1 MSTDAAALGPDRAR
15 ARFGVLC
22 GRFGL
27 MDHTDAELLASWRA
41 GNKLAGEQL
50 CRRHAPS
57 IVRFFRN
64 KVSTAVEDLVQ
75 QTLLALLEGQERITD
90 PSKLRAYLFGIAHN
104 VLRTHLRELS
114 RGRQIDEGVSSL
126 AELDPGPTTA
136 LARKREQRLLLLA
149 LRRLPIQHQVAL
161 ELYYWEGLNTVEIAE
176 ILGLSDSAMRSRM
189 VRARSLL
196 EAELAQLA
204 ESDVELRSTVEKLDG
219 WAAQI
224 RERMR

>member
-1 MSTDAAALGPDRAR
+1 
-15 ARFGVLC
+15 
-22 GRFGL
+22 

-41 GNKLAGEQL
+41 GDKLAGEQL

-136 LARKREQRLLLLA
+136 LARKREQQLLLLA

-204 ESDVELRSTVEKLDG
+204 ESEVELRSTVEQLDG

>member
-1 MSTDAAALGPDRAR
+1 MDR
-15 ARFGVLC
+15 
-22 GRFGL
+22 
-27 MDHTDAELLASWRA
+27 TDAELLASWGA
-41 GNKLAGEQL
+41 GDKRAGEQL
-50 CRRHAPS
+50 CRRHAPA

-75 QTLLALLEGQERITD
+75 QTLLALLEGHQRITD
-90 PSKLRAYLFGIAHN
+90 PSKLRPYLFGIAHN
-104 VLRTHLRELS
+104 VLRTHLRQLS
-114 RGRQIDEGVSSL
+114 RGQQVDEGVSSL

-161 ELYYWEGLNTVEIAE
+161 ELYYWEDLNTVEIAE

-204 ESDVELRSTVEKLDG
+204 ESDVELRSTVEQLDG

>member
-1 MSTDAAALGPDRAR
+1 MDRTDAQ
-15 ARFGVLC
+15 
-22 GRFGL
+22 
-27 MDHTDAELLASWRA
+27 LLASWGA
-41 GNKLAGEQL
+41 GDKLAGEQL

-64 KVSTAVEDLVQ
+64 KVSTPVEDLVQ
-75 QTLLALLEGQERITD
+75 QTLLALLEGHERITD
-90 PSKLRAYLFGIAHN
+90 PTKLRAYLFGIAHN

-136 LARKREQRLLLLA
+136 LARKREQQLLLLA

>member
-41 GNKLAGEQL
+41 GDKLAGEQL

-136 LARKREQRLLLLA
+136 LARKREQQLLLLA

-204 ESDVELRSTVEKLDG
+204 ESEVELRSTVEQLDG